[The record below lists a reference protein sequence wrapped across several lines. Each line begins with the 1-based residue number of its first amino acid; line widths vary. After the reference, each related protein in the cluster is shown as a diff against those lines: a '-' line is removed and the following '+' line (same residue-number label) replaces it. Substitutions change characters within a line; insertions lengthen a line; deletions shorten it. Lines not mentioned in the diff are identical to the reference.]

1 MNQVR
6 TFVNILMTA
15 IRTGI
20 REAVFR
26 QLWFP
31 GKEIIGCAF
40 LGDVGEGAL
49 STTVFAFQN
58 PSRLGHVPI
67 VDSSRNQQI
76 HNRL

>member
-6 TFVNILMTA
+6 TFVNILMSA

-20 REAVFR
+20 REAVLR
-26 QLWFP
+26 QLWFLR
-31 GKEIIGCAF
+31 KEIVGCAF
-40 LGDVGEGAL
+40 RGDFGEGAL

-67 VDSSRNQQI
+67 VGSSRNQQI